1 MAQATRRLFSSALL
15 GLGLL
20 AVGFAP
26 VRAEEAR
33 LPVVA
38 SFSILGDFV
47 ARVGGDRVA
56 VTTLVGPNGDAHVY
70 EPTPADARA
79 TAAAR
84 LVVVNGLGFEGW
96 LKKLA
101 KASGT
106 RAAIVEATKGIAP
119 REMAADRGDG
129 HGRAGHEHHDH
140 GAADPH
146 AWQSVADVKTYV
158 ANIRD
163 ALIAADPAGRATY
176 ETNAATYTAEIDA
189 LDAEVRAAVAKIPV
203 ERRRVITNH
212 DAFGWFAAA
221 YGIEFLAPQ
230 GMSTEGEAT
239 PRAVAGLIR
248 QIKAEKITAVFVEN
262 MSDERLVK
270 RIAQETGVTPG
281 GTLYADALSPKGGPA
296 PTYVD
301 MVRHNVS
308 ALTRAMAG
316 S

>member
-1 MAQATRRLFSSALL
+1 MAQATRRLFSTALF
-15 GLGLL
+15 GLGLVGAGL
-20 AVGFAP
+20 APA
-26 VRAEEAR
+26 RAEEAK

-47 ARVGGDRVA
+47 ARVGGERVV

-70 EPTPADARA
+70 EPTPADARNVA
-79 TAAAR
+79 GAK
-84 LVVVNGLGFEGW
+84 LVVVNGFGFEGW

-106 RAAIVEATKGIAP
+106 RAPIVEATKGITP
-119 REMAADRGDG
+119 REMAEEPEEGRAKGGDG
-129 HGRAGHEHHDH
+129 HHDH

-146 AWQSVADVKTYV
+146 AWQAVGNVKTYV

-163 ALIAADPAGRATY
+163 ALTAADPAGKAVY
-176 ETNAATYTAEIDA
+176 EANAAAYTAEIEA
-189 LDAEVRAAVAKIPV
+189 LEAEVKAAVAKIPADK
-203 ERRRVITNH
+203 RRVITNH
-212 DAFGWFAAA
+212 DAFGYFAAA
-221 YGIEFLAPQ
+221 YGIAFLAPQ

-239 PRAVAGLIR
+239 PKAVAKLIR
-248 QIKAEKITAVFVEN
+248 QIKAEKITAVFIEN

-308 ALTRAMAG
+308 ALTKAMAG
-316 S
+316 L